1 MGSGPDGYDELY
13 VYAMGRDPA
22 AFVLQ
27 HAVDAHA
34 AQTATVQMKPIALIF
49 ALVGLYL
56 RVEKGLSGKQVQQVH
71 MRLGRRKR
79 NWPAVRL
86 PHERGAMTAEDVL
99 AVPAGAERDDAIDAW
114 CKSVWEAF
122 AESRET
128 IVELLREHQIT

>member
-1 MGSGPDGYDELY
+1 
-13 VYAMGRDPA
+13 
-22 AFVLQ
+22 
-27 HAVDAHA
+27 
-34 AQTATVQMKPIALIF
+34 LIF

-56 RVEKGLSGKQVQQVH
+56 RIEKGLSGKQVQQVH

-79 NWPAVRL
+79 NWPAIRL

-99 AVPAGAERDDAIDAW
+99 TVPAGAERDDAIDAW

-122 AESRET
+122 VESRET